1 MRDITIYTK
10 CINTALGKS
19 DADANRMA
27 DIAIKIREISEEY

>member
-10 CINTALGKS
+10 CITTALGKS